1 MRRKLGFLTAPQAN
15 SQAKDLQ
22 TFTPT
27 GDGNIPIRDKFI
39 TTLASG
45 FTNLYPDR
53 GRKQDPY
60 VSYFLIFPA
69 IYKPLPRQGTETFWK
84 NPLLSNFNSRI
95 YKPLP
100 RQGTET

>member
-27 GDGNIPIRDKFI
+27 GDGNA
-39 TTLASG
+39 LVS
-45 FTNLYPDR
+45 FTRIGMIN
-53 GRKQDPY
+53 
-60 VSYFLIFPA
+60 A
-69 IYKPLPRQGTETFWK
+69 IYKPLPRQGTETYAHR
-84 NPLLSNFNSRI
+84 LIGIYHLI

-100 RQGTET
+100 RQGTETIFFM